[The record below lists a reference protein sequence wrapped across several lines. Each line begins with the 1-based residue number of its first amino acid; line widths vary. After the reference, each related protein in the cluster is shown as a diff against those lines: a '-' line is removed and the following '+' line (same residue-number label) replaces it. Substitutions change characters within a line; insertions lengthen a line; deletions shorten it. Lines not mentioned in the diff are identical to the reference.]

1 MVRRTHGRSN
11 VTDNQPLQGQVALV
25 TGGVRRI
32 GRAMALAFA
41 RDGAAVVV
49 NARSSRTEAEA
60 VVAEIEAAGGRAVVH
75 LADIT
80 DEAAVGRMVDAALS
94 AFGRLDILVNNAAN
108 RGEAPFLEM
117 SLSQWRDITGVILDG
132 AFLCSRAVLRS
143 MIVNRYGRI
152 INIGGVSAHL
162 GAARRAHV
170 GAAKAGLIGMTRAL
184 AAEFAM
190 DGITVNCV
198 VPGRIGG
205 ERSATSGHG
214 ISHATL
220 VGREG
225 TPDEVAEVVRTL
237 CGPAGGFITGQTIHV
252 NGGLYMP

>member
-1 MVRRTHGRSN
+1 M
-11 VTDNQPLQGQVALV
+11 TDGGPLHGQVALV
-25 TGGVRRI
+25 TGSVRRI
-32 GRAMALAFA
+32 GRAMALALA

-49 NARSSRTEAEA
+49 NARSSRSEAEA
-60 VVAEIEAAGGRAVVH
+60 VAAEIAAMGGRAIVH

-80 DEAAVGRMVDAALS
+80 NEAAVERMTDAAVA

-117 SLSQWRDITGVILDG
+117 SLAQWRDITGVILDG
-132 AFLCSRAVLRS
+132 AFLCSRAALRP
-143 MIVNRYGRI
+143 MTANGYGRI
-152 INIGGVSAHL
+152 ISIGGVSAHL

-170 GAAKAGLIGMTRAL
+170 GAAKAGLVGLTRAL
-184 AAEFAM
+184 AAEFAEC
-190 DGITVNCV
+190 GVTVNCV

-205 ERSATSGHG
+205 ERSASSGSG
-214 ISHATL
+214 ISHPTL

-225 TPDEVAEVVRTL
+225 KAEEVAEIVRTL

-252 NGGLYMP
+252 SGGLFMP